1 MKILSAVAL
10 LLLTLSAC
18 SSWEE
23 GWTDEYKQQFKQ
35 ACLEG
40 NGARR
45 VNPEGYC
52 NCVLDKTMATY
63 PTIAALMENK
73 DSIKYQQALESCK

>member
-1 MKILSAVAL
+1 MKTFAAVVL
-10 LLLTLSAC
+10 MLVGLSAC

-45 VNPEGYC
+45 ADPEGYC
-52 NCVLDKTMATY
+52 NCMLEKTMATY

-73 DSIKYQQALESCK
+73 DSTKYQQALESCK